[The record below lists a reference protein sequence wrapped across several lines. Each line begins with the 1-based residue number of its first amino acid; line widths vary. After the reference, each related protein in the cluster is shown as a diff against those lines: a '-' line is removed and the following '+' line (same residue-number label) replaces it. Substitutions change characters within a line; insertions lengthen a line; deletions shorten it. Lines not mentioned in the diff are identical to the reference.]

1 MKKIKKGDTVK
12 VIAGKYKGTVWL
24 VQESMDEAVIV
35 AGVNVMKR
43 ATKWK
48 GFVEKIHPIHVS
60 NVAYFDTETQQS
72 SKIRIVSTPE
82 WKKVR
87 QVSKTGRNLT
97 K

>member
-12 VIAGKYKGTVWL
+12 VIAGKHKGSIWL
-24 VQESMDEAVIV
+24 VQKSLEDAVVV

-48 GFVEKIHPIHVS
+48 GFVEKTHPIHVS
-60 NVAYFDTETQQS
+60 NVAYYDTETQQS
-72 SKIRIVSTPE
+72 SKVRIAVTPE
-82 WKKVR
+82 GKTVR
-87 QVSKTGRNLT
+87 QLVKTGRTLA